1 MAVVTGRGAAGR
13 ARVVGR
19 RPTLVVLRALGLGDL
34 LTGVPA
40 LRALTRAFPR
50 HRRVLAAPA
59 ALGPLVGM
67 VGGFHRLV
75 PTGELQP
82 LDRTLTGAAV
92 AVDLHGRGPESQR
105 LLLALGPERLIS
117 FAHPDVGA
125 THGGPPWVPG
135 EHEVLRWCR
144 MLRGHGIPADPSDV
158 DVSPPDLPVPLHWW
172 GVTVVHPG
180 AAAPARRWPVER
192 FGAVVRAEVASGR
205 RVVVTAGPGE
215 EALAQRV
222 CHAAGA
228 APGPAGTRVSAAAGT
243 ADAGTSVPGAARSG
257 TAAVGAAVPNAAPA
271 GTAVPVTLVAGRDLR
286 GLASLVA
293 VAARVVCGDT
303 GVAHLATALGT
314 PSVVLFGPV
323 PPGEWGPPPDRP
335 WHVALWAGRHGDPH
349 GRTADPGLLDISV
362 ADVLRALGGLGGGR
376 GSGGAEVGT
385 VPA

>member
-13 ARVVGR
+13 ASAVGR

-34 LTGVPA
+34 LTAVPA
-40 LRALTRAFPR
+40 LRALARAFPR

-67 VGGFHRLV
+67 VGGLHRLV

-105 LLLALGPERLIS
+105 LLLALVPERLVS
-117 FAHPDVGA
+117 FAHPDVVA
-125 THGGPPWVPG
+125 SHGGPQWVPG

-144 MLRGHGIPADPSDV
+144 MLRGHGIPADPTDLDISLPDV
-158 DVSPPDLPVPLHWW
+158 PVPPHWW

-180 AAAPARRWPVER
+180 AASPARRWPVER
-192 FGAVVRAEVASGR
+192 FAAVVRAEVASGR

-228 APGPAGTRVSAAAGT
+228 APGMAGARVSAAVGT
-243 ADAGTSVPGAARSG
+243 ADPSAARSG
-257 TAAVGAAVPNAAPA
+257 AGA
-271 GTAVPVTLVAGRDLR
+271 PVTVVAGRDLR
-286 GLASLVA
+286 GMASLVA

-323 PPGEWGPPPDRP
+323 PPGEWGPPPDRA

-349 GRTADPGLLDISV
+349 GRTVDPGLLDISV
-362 ADVLRALGGLGGGR
+362 ADVVRALGRLGGGR
-376 GSGGAEVGT
+376 GSGDARVGT
-385 VPA
+385 VSA